1 MTPLFV
7 TPTKTVPVLHYV
19 AVQKTVLIQEYVWM
33 GKNFTKTIANI
44 TLNACPDAAWE
55 ISALTSLI
63 AIEIAK

>member
-7 TPTKTVPVLHYV
+7 TQTKTVPVLHYV

-44 TLNACPDAAWE
+44 TLNACPDAAW
-55 ISALTSLI
+55 
-63 AIEIAK
+63 